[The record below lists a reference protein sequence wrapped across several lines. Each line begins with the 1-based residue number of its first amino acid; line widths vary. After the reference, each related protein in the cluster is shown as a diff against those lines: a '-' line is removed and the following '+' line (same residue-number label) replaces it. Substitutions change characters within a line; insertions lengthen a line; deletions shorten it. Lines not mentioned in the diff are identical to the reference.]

1 MILLVGLGNP
11 GQGYSENRHNFGF
24 MAADEIVRRHS
35 FNAPRKRFH
44 GHVQEGQIDGHKIMI
59 LKPATYMN
67 ESGRAVSEAV
77 RFYKIPPENIIVLHD
92 ELDLPLGKIRVKQG
106 GGHGGNN
113 GLRSVE
119 ASIGKNFRRVRL
131 GIGHPGD
138 KNLVSG
144 YVLKDFPKADRP
156 MVDKIVDTVARNVSL
171 LIAKEDEKFM
181 TKVAM
186 ELQPARKK
194 PADKQANTD

>member
-67 ESGRAVSEAV
+67 ESGA
-77 RFYKIPPENIIVLHD
+77 
-92 ELDLPLGKIRVKQG
+92 PLVKRSG
-106 GGHGGNN
+106 SIKY
-113 GLRSVE
+113 LRR
-119 ASIGKNFRRVRL
+119 I
-131 GIGHPGD
+131 
-138 KNLVSG
+138 
-144 YVLKDFPKADRP
+144 
-156 MVDKIVDTVARNVSL
+156 SL
-171 LIAKEDEKFM
+171 FCMMSSTCPWEK
-181 TKVAM
+181 
-186 ELQPARKK
+186 
-194 PADKQANTD
+194 